1 MISISRLFIRLQAFR
16 SAFEQIDLESSQTWP
31 AWLRNLACLAMFAL
45 VAGLLWL
52 VWLAPLRAERR
63 QADQRQGQLRS
74 DFRAKLVRV
83 AALPVLQER
92 QHTLRQH
99 LQGLESQLLAAQDM
113 QALLSDLSQFGRE
126 RQLTVELFRP
136 AELQRQLPY
145 SQQRITLRVTGR
157 YADLLDFAA
166 DIAELP
172 WLVSVA
178 SFTLAPAKEGALS
191 MELQL
196 RALRQLEPPGFLAL
210 TPPPLK
216 AVP

>member
-1 MISISRLFIRLQAFR
+1 MISATRLFIRLQAFR
-16 SAFEQIDLESSQTWP
+16 SEFEQIDLESLQTWP
-31 AWLRNLACLAMFAL
+31 YWLRRLALLAAFVL
-45 VAGLLWL
+45 VLGLLWL
-52 VWLAPLRAERR
+52 VWLAPLRAERQ
-63 QADQRQGQLRS
+63 QADQRQSQLRS

-92 QHTLRQH
+92 QHALRQR

-136 AELQRQLPY
+136 AELQRQQPY
-145 SQQRITLRVTGR
+145 GQQRITLRVTGR
-157 YADLLDFAA
+157 YADLLDFTA

-196 RALRQLEPPGFLAL
+196 RALRQVEPLGISTA

-216 AVP
+216 VIQ